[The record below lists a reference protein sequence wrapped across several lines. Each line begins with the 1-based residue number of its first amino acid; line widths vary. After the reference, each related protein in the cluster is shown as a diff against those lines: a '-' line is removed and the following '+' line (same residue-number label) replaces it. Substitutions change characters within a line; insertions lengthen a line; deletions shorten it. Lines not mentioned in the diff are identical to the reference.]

1 MLRIYDIN
9 NSPDETI
16 LQLGQIKLWKWV
28 EPGTGTGTD
37 HNDALLNEV
46 CAAALDTLDLVKEFA
61 EEV

>member
-9 NSPDETI
+9 NSPNDKI

-28 EPGTGTGTD
+28 EPSTGAGID
-37 HNDALLNEV
+37 PNDDEV